1 MTPLLASGSTV
12 IQAMIDSISL
22 GCLYALFALGI
33 ALIFGVMGLINFA
46 HGELVMIGA
55 FAAVYLSGIGQP
67 WLALGIVG
75 CVVVAAVLMER
86 VAFRPLRGAAPATI
100 LVASFGVSIVLQN
113 AAQMAFGSLPKS
125 TNLLSGL
132 STAYVVGDV
141 SIPKLAV
148 ATVAIT
154 VVLVAALV
162 AFLRFTDLGIQM
174 RAAAENFPMARLM
187 GVRANR
193 VIATAFAISGV
204 LAAAAAIILVSQTG
218 SVTTTMGVNVVV
230 VAFVATILGGAG
242 QPAGRGARR
251 PTGRHPDRR
260 PPGHASAGAPPVP
273 RRVRLRACAGGARRP
288 SAGPDR
294 VRLPTAE
301 GLVAGHVGRLQV
313 IGRQLSTPL
322 VLSALVVGVAE
333 FVTLGGPTLER
344 IAVMMVINLIVV
356 VGLYVFVGI
365 SGVFSFGQVSFMA
378 IGAYT
383 TAILSIP
390 TDTKDVIFTSMPP
403 ALRHAHLGSLGA
415 VLAGGVVA
423 ALVALVFALPL
434 SRLSGLVAG
443 LGTFAFLL
451 IVNVVASAWTA
462 VTNGTT
468 GMSAIPVTTTLT
480 RTLIF
485 AVAAILVAFAY
496 QTSRFGR
503 RLRTSREDEVA
514 SRAVGV
520 NVGIERS
527 LSFVISALIVGI
539 AGGLYAAYLGNID
552 PSAFFLNTTFLT
564 IAMLVVGG
572 MTTLSGAVIGTIFI
586 SAVAELLRRVEAG
599 FHLGSTFVHA
609 PAGLQEVGLGLLML
623 AVLIWRPQGLTNGR
637 ELRLP
642 ARRSRASRAEHRRT
656 SCHAVRRADDPRT
669 CEVSTVDFIDTP
681 G

>member
-1 MTPLLASGSTV
+1 M
-12 IQAMIDSISL
+12 
-22 GCLYALFALGI
+22 
-33 ALIFGVMGLINFA
+33 
-46 HGELVMIGA
+46 
-55 FAAVYLSGIGQP
+55 
-67 WLALGIVG
+67 
-75 CVVVAAVLMER
+75 
-86 VAFRPLRGAAPATI
+86 
-100 LVASFGVSIVLQN
+100 
-113 AAQMAFGSLPKS
+113 
-125 TNLLSGL
+125 
-132 STAYVVGDV
+132 
-141 SIPKLAV
+141 
-148 ATVAIT
+148 
-154 VVLVAALV
+154 
-162 AFLRFTDLGIQM
+162 
-174 RAAAENFPMARLM
+174 
-187 GVRANR
+187 
-193 VIATAFAISGV
+193 
-204 LAAAAAIILVSQTG
+204 
-218 SVTTTMGVNVVV
+218 
-230 VAFVATILGGAG
+230 
-242 QPAGRGARR
+242 
-251 PTGRHPDRR
+251 
-260 PPGHASAGAPPVP
+260 
-273 RRVRLRACAGGARRP
+273 
-288 SAGPDR
+288 
-294 VRLPTAE
+294 
-301 GLVAGHVGRLQV
+301 GRLQV

-333 FVTLGGPTLER
+333 LVTLGGPTLER
-344 IAVMMVINLIVV
+344 IAVTMVINLIVV

-415 VLAGGVVA
+415 VLAGGRRGTRRN
-423 ALVALVFALPL
+423 
-434 SRLSGLVAG
+434 RLRRPAVPPERAG
-443 LGTFAFLL
+443 RRPRN
-451 IVNVVASAWTA
+451 IR
-462 VTNGTT
+462 
-468 GMSAIPVTTTLT
+468 IPADRERRGERLDGRHERDDRDVRDPGDNDPHPDADL
-480 RTLIF
+480 RGRGDPRF
-485 AVAAILVAFAY
+485 AFAY

-599 FHLGSTFVHA
+599 FHVGSTFVHA

-642 ARRSRASRAEHRRT
+642 ARRSRASVQSTDERPATRSDEPMTPEH
-656 SCHAVRRADDPRT
+656 VR
-669 CEVSTVDFIDTP
+669 
-681 G
+681 